1 MIFPRREDSES
12 GNSDKKS
19 RMWNRRCRTLRH
31 QSVEFNAITYQIHV
45 LITALLAYHNR
56 TGADMTRWFG
66 QHQLPRKVRRQAPLA
81 LAA

>member
-1 MIFPRREDSES
+1 MVFPRREDSES

-45 LITALLAYHNR
+45 LITALLALSQPHR
-56 TGADMTRWFG
+56 C
-66 QHQLPRKVRRQAPLA
+66 
-81 LAA
+81 